1 MLSIRELR
9 DRAVIRPIKRAV
21 EDQLLDL
28 PGVTAVDIGEKFTA
42 GRSTGKQVIVVSVA
56 SKRPSE
62 RLLPGARVPGDVLGI
77 PTDVIEET
85 PVLHHL
91 HTGLHDP
98 VTPRQRRT
106 DRFGAVR
113 GGGGIAPD
121 RTVRLGSQEVPA
133 PGEYRRIGTLG
144 LLVTGNAPATVTMG
158 LTTFDVACLDDAW
171 SVGDRMVDPDVG
183 EIYADLARA
192 ALSGRVDAA
201 AVTLAQGVDHSAA
214 IDGIGPITGQRGAY
228 PGEAVRKSG
237 YGTGLTTGIVRS
249 IDTTLRVDHGDA
261 LGVRVL
267 REQLRIT
274 GGPARFTGPGDA
286 GAAVIDRTGQVVGLL
301 IAGSGS
307 GAAGFA
313 SPIADVLAE
322 LDVELYTET
331 QRLEV

>member
-28 PGVTAVDIGEKFTA
+28 PGVTAVDIGEKLTA
-42 GRSTGKQVIVVSVA
+42 GRSTGTQVIVVSVA
-56 SKRPSE
+56 SKVPAE
-62 RLLPGARVPGDVLGI
+62 RLPVAARVPVDILGI
-77 PTDVIEET
+77 PTDVVEET

-91 HTGLHDP
+91 HAGLHSP

-106 DRFGAVR
+106 DRIGAVR

-121 RTVRLGSQEVPA
+121 RAVRLGPPEVEVL
-133 PGEYRRIGTLG
+133 GEYRRIGTLG
-144 LLVTGNAPATVTMG
+144 LLVTGNAPASVPMG

-171 SVGDRMVDPDVG
+171 SVGDRMVDPDAG
-183 EIYADLARA
+183 EMYADLARA

-201 AVTLAQGVDHSAA
+201 AVTLGPGVDHSAA
-214 IDGIGPITGQRGAY
+214 IDGIGPITGKRGAY

-237 YGTGLTTGIVRS
+237 YGTGLTSGIVRS

-267 REQLRIT
+267 REQMRIT
-274 GGPARFTGPGDA
+274 AAPARFTGPGDA
-286 GAAVIDRTGQVVGLL
+286 GAAVIDRMGQVVGLL
-301 IAGSGS
+301 IGGSGG
-307 GAAGFA
+307 GAVGFA

-322 LDVELYTET
+322 LDVELYTES